1 MSTRENVIR
10 CPKCNHLDSRTSGTP
25 LEHLKL
31 PLWVFSYILI
41 ESIELFPLGLSASA
55 ICRKLSVSKNTG
67 TILKRRLQIFCS
79 DLIPLIK
86 DEMVKDL
93 KKAWKGKKLPE
104 SGDLKDCIEGKP
116 VVHADT
122 LALFSASQ
130 RANGYRK
137 RFKHKGQTA
146 SIYLTDSV
154 AEEKGKY
161 QIGTLCHTLAIKGGP
176 VILSSVPD
184 QKQKSLQPLFDF
196 LPENVPLFADEGI
209 PWMERYNK
217 NFRSI
222 NHSARAKDGKRNVW
236 ARNRW
241 SKNGVHNQVSEGNQ
255 RIIKY
260 SFLASYSYFKPEN
273 STLYLNEYSALKA
286 IRVYGFEKLVGKK
299 TLKKLWNVGKG
310 YRVSKKFR
318 RIDQK
323 PINLLKNRQNLL
335 YPLPTIFTRFHSDR
349 SRSRKSISKKY
360 RFLLDQNHLFS
371 LKQAHIDY
379 LDFME
384 SGPQQRKQKEKFYN
398 SIAYLIWNQLRS
410 DNDYHLLQ
418 RDFKELTTQTPM
430 IRIIQRWAKLG
441 IAEIKQV
448 GKNQYE
454 RKQFIVKKLIP
465 ELPDIL
471 YTFDRIQYENNDR
484 IDENV
489 EIVFENPMFGGKS
502 KHGINKKRRIELLG
516 ELNG

>member
-1 MSTRENVIR
+1 M
-10 CPKCNHLDSRTSGTP
+10 
-25 LEHLKL
+25 KL
-31 PLWVFSYILI
+31 PLWVFSYLLI

-67 TILKRRLQIFCS
+67 TLLKRRLQIFLS

-93 KKAWKGKKLPE
+93 KKSWKGKKLPE
-104 SGDLKDCIEGKP
+104 SGDLKAFIEGKP
-116 VVHADT
+116 IVHTDT

-130 RANGYRK
+130 RANGFRK

-161 QIGTLCHTLAIKGGP
+161 QIGTLVHTLAIKGGP
-176 VILSSVPD
+176 VILSSIPD

-196 LPENVPLFADEGI
+196 LPEDVPLFADEGI

-241 SKNGVHNQVSEGNQ
+241 SRDGVHNQVSEGNQ

-260 SFLASYSYFKPEN
+260 SFLASYSYIHPEN
-273 STLYLNEYSALKA
+273 SILYLNEYSALKG
-286 IRVYGFEKLVGKK
+286 IRVYGLERLVGKK
-299 TLKKLWNVGKG
+299 KIDLLRNVGKG
-310 YRVSKKFR
+310 YRVSKKSCR
-318 RIDQK
+318 VDQK
-323 PINLLKNRQNLL
+323 PISLLKNRQNLI
-335 YPLPTIFTRFHSDR
+335 YPLPTSFTRFHSDH
-349 SRSRKSISKKY
+349 SRSRKSFPKKF
-360 RFLLDQNHLFS
+360 RFLFDANHLFP

-384 SGPQQRKQKEKFYN
+384 TGPNQRKQKEKFYN
-398 SIAYLIWNQLRS
+398 SIANSIWNQLS
-410 DNDYHLLQ
+410 YENDYQLLKN
-418 RDFKELTTQTPM
+418 DFSESRTQTPM
-430 IRIIQRWAKLG
+430 TRILQRWAKLG
-441 IAEIKQV
+441 IAEIKRI
-448 GKNQYE
+448 GKNKYE
-454 RKQFIVKKLIP
+454 RKQYVIKKLIP
-465 ELPDIL
+465 ELPDVL
-471 YTFDRIQYENNDR
+471 YTFDRSEYENRKNTP
-484 IDENV
+484 ENI
-489 EIVFENPMFGGKS
+489 EIVFENPIFGGKN
-502 KHGINKKRRIELLG
+502 KYGINKKRRMELLG
-516 ELNG
+516 DLNG

>member
-1 MSTRENVIR
+1 MGAEIATAPVRKESLQYIQFRSSSSSSKSPKSKSLTAKDRFNLKFPHLNTDYYTQITKNLLSTLYPKHCPACKVPLTKEVSTRENVIR
-10 CPKCNHLDSRTSGTP
+10 CPQCNRLDSRTTGTP

-41 ESIELFPLGLSASA
+41 ESIEIFPLGLSASA

-67 TILKRRLQIFCS
+67 TVLKRRLQIFCS
-79 DLIPLIK
+79 DLIPLIRE
-86 DEMVKDL
+86 EMVKDL

-104 SGDLKDCIEGKP
+104 SGDLKDSIEGKP
-116 VVHADT
+116 VVHTDT

-196 LPENVPLFADEGI
+196 LPENVPLFSDEGI

-241 SKNGVHNQVSEGNQ
+241 SKDGVHNQVSEGNQ

-310 YRVSKKFR
+310 
-318 RIDQK
+318 
-323 PINLLKNRQNLL
+323 
-335 YPLPTIFTRFHSDR
+335 
-349 SRSRKSISKKY
+349 
-360 RFLLDQNHLFS
+360 
-371 LKQAHIDY
+371 
-379 LDFME
+379 
-384 SGPQQRKQKEKFYN
+384 
-398 SIAYLIWNQLRS
+398 
-410 DNDYHLLQ
+410 
-418 RDFKELTTQTPM
+418 
-430 IRIIQRWAKLG
+430 
-441 IAEIKQV
+441 
-448 GKNQYE
+448 
-454 RKQFIVKKLIP
+454 
-465 ELPDIL
+465 
-471 YTFDRIQYENNDR
+471 
-484 IDENV
+484 
-489 EIVFENPMFGGKS
+489 
-502 KHGINKKRRIELLG
+502 
-516 ELNG
+516 

>member
-1 MSTRENVIR
+1 MSGAYSFLTFRTTPNFDSNPFLRNVLGAKISTAHVRCGKLQSIPPSSLSKSPKSKSLTAKDRFNLKFPHLNTDYYTQITKNLLSTLYPKNCPDCKIPLTKEVSTRENVIR
-10 CPKCNHLDSRTSGTP
+10 CPECNHLDSRTSGTF

-31 PLWVFSYILI
+31 PLWVFSYLLI

-67 TILKRRLQIFCS
+67 TLLKRRLQIFCS
-79 DLIPLIK
+79 DLIPLIQ

-93 KKAWKGKKLPE
+93 RKAWKGKKLPE
-104 SGDLKDCIEGKP
+104 TGDLKPFIEGKP
-116 VVHADT
+116 VVHTDT

-176 VILSSVPD
+176 VLLSSVPD

-196 LPENVPLFADEGI
+196 LPEDVPLFSDEGI

-241 SKNGVHNQVSEGNQ
+241 SRDGIHNQVSEGNQ
-255 RIIKY
+255 RSIKQ

-273 STLYLNEYSALKA
+273 SILYLNEYSALKG
-286 IRVYGFEKLVGKK
+286 IRVYGLERLVGKK
-299 TLKKLWNVGKG
+299 KL
-310 YRVSKKFR
+310 
-318 RIDQK
+318 
-323 PINLLKNRQNLL
+323 
-335 YPLPTIFTRFHSDR
+335 
-349 SRSRKSISKKY
+349 
-360 RFLLDQNHLFS
+360 
-371 LKQAHIDY
+371 
-379 LDFME
+379 
-384 SGPQQRKQKEKFYN
+384 EKF
-398 SIAYLIWNQLRS
+398 AECR
-410 DNDYHLLQ
+410 
-418 RDFKELTTQTPM
+418 K
-430 IRIIQRWAKLG
+430 G
-441 IAEIKQV
+441 IC
-448 GKNQYE
+448 
-454 RKQFIVKKLIP
+454 R
-465 ELPDIL
+465 
-471 YTFDRIQYENNDR
+471 
-484 IDENV
+484 
-489 EIVFENPMFGGKS
+489 
-502 KHGINKKRRIELLG
+502 
-516 ELNG
+516 LNFA